1 MHPIILDFDQS
12 VSTMPGASVVSL
24 IRWQEDIR
32 FGCSMRRLREL
43 DTVLHHELPLVHGP
57 AFLGSGDF
65 HHVSYLLI
73 RRALRRSNLRLVVL
87 DNHPDNMRFP
97 FGIHCGS
104 WVSHVAALPGVTHID
119 VVGITS
125 KDVSARGLWENRWR
139 PLLSGKLTYW
149 CIGTDTRWA
158 RRLGLGGAFKVAGSA
173 DELIQS
179 FVQASRGDERV
190 YLSIDKDVLHPDVAH
205 TNWDQGL
212 LRETHV
218 DAVISALGDRIAG
231 ADITGDVSLHRYH
244 TWWKRWLSHLDD
256 QPVIALS
263 MLEEWQRS
271 QNEINARLVAR
282 LQRL

>member
-1 MHPIILDFDQS
+1 MNPIILDFDQS
-12 VSTMPGASVVSL
+12 VGALPRASVVSL
-24 IRWQEDIR
+24 LAWQEGIR
-32 FGCSMRRLREL
+32 FGCSMARLRKL
-43 DTVLHHELPLVHGP
+43 DTVLQNALPLVHGP

-104 WVSHVAALPGVTHID
+104 WVSHVAALSGITHID

-125 KDVSARGLWENRWR
+125 QDVSARGLWENRWR

-158 RRLGLGGAFKVAGSA
+158 RRLGLGGAFKVADSA
-173 DELIQS
+173 DELIKS
-179 FVQASRGDERV
+179 FIQAARGDERV

-212 LRETHV
+212 LRETHL

-231 ADITGDVSLHRYH
+231 ADITGDVSLHRYR
-244 TWWKRWLSHLDD
+244 TRWKRWLSRLDE
-256 QPVIALS
+256 QPVIAAEA
-263 MLEEWQRS
+263 LEEWQRS
-271 QNEINARLVAR
+271 QNAINVRLAARLTKR
-282 LQRL
+282 